1 MPVLRSSLSGTDPG
15 LSEVT
20 GPREIAAATE
30 EPEGQWR
37 QPLPLSPPRVSSSVE
52 DSEAQA

>member
-1 MPVLRSSLSGTDPG
+1 MLRSSLSGTDPG